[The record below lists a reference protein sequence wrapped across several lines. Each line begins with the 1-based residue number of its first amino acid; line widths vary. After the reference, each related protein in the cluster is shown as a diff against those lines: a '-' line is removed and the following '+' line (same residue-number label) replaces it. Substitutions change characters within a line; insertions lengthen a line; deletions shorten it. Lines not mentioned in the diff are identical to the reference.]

1 MRKANVLFL
10 VLTISMIVFCGISYA
25 AVAGFINVGQPNP
38 AETRDVKTTV
48 EDAVRNEG
56 KPIAS
61 NATLL
66 TTDLIDKLNGDATA
80 VVTLNGQAI
89 AVPGVTDQKAYAIGL
104 GSVRLAQVVV
114 KGNAYDFSDT
124 TINPLLFSDDYA
136 VSQTAALIPQ
146 IDALTGDQIAVIV
159 AITRTPE
166 EIAAIAGIKERI
178 DAGKVII
185 VQATNPDSRGAFTD
199 LFKTHPEGF
208 ALRSIDKTDVTVVKA
223 LQGAV

>member
-25 AVAGFINVGQPNP
+25 AVAGFINAATP
-38 AETRDVKTTV
+38 AATETNAATTV
-48 EDAVRNEG
+48 EETVRNEG

-66 TTDLIDKLNGDATA
+66 TTDLIDKLNSDATA

-89 AVPGVTDQKAYAIGL
+89 AVPGVTNQKAYAIGL

-114 KGNAYDFSDT
+114 KGNAYNFSDDT
-124 TINPLLFSDDYA
+124 TINPLLFSDEYA
-136 VSQTAALIPQ
+136 INQSADFIPQ